1 MAYAANSILFEAL
14 RNILT
19 DKSEK
24 AFKQHTED
32 PEKWKTFSKFMVMR
46 YLTMSQN
53 AEVRNIVLDN
63 YLQLDRMPPKA
74 LYTWLLAEIPKQR
87 NSFIRYI
94 K

>member
-46 YLTMSQN
+46 YLTMS
-53 AEVRNIVLDN
+53 
-63 YLQLDRMPPKA
+63 
-74 LYTWLLAEIPKQR
+74 
-87 NSFIRYI
+87 
-94 K
+94 

>member
-24 AFKQHTED
+24 VFKEHTED
-32 PEKWKTFSKFMVMR
+32 AEKWKTFSKFMVMR
-46 YLTMSQN
+46 YLTMCQN
-53 AEVRNIVLDN
+53 PVVRDVVLDN

-74 LYTWLLAEIPKQR
+74 LYAWLIAEIPR
-87 NSFIRYI
+87 
-94 K
+94 